1 MRTSNILFSIIIVCS
16 ANHSLGFTTS
26 TLQTLR
32 NPIAFK
38 SCNHVKQIHPG
49 RMSQPFIGASE
60 KEQHRNKYLNMSL
73 SSSEQERRK
82 KIQGVHPFISKALS
96 NVFSSLDQNK
106 IKSIMV
112 AAAIMISLLFT
123 PLQDAMAAPSGGR
136 MGGSFGGSNRSSS
149 SSSSRSYSSPTR
161 SYTRSYNSG
170 GYYSRPN
177 IIVAPP
183 QPIFGGGYGYFG
195 APIVRPG
202 VTVVSTGPTFLNF
215 LSTAFIGLVLFS
227 TISSFTRSQ
236 WDDTGNT
243 STESALGPGVTVAQ
257 VSVALNVP
265 RRNDSS
271 SILTY
276 LDRLS
281 ASARTDSRVGVS
293 NLVSQ
298 VALELLRQK
307 RSIFAADADFKH
319 YKDGNSAQRD
329 FNSMAIRERS
339 KFERESISKFGGVDY
354 AERGTRRITDGFNP
368 QATAA
373 VVTLLISIDGDSTKL
388 PRINSIGDLEKALTR
403 IATDVKVDDC
413 LRSAEVLWTPEDPND
428 VLTERDVTADYPK
441 LRTI

>member
-1 MRTSNILFSIIIVCS
+1 M
-16 ANHSLGFTTS
+16 
-26 TLQTLR
+26 QTLS
-32 NPIAFK
+32 NPVAIK
-38 SCNHVKQIHPG
+38 SYSPVKHIYPK

-82 KIQGVHPFISKALS
+82 KIQGVHPFISKAFS

-112 AAAIMISLLFT
+112 AATIMISLLFT

-136 MGGSFGGSNRSSS
+136 MGGSFGGSDRSSS
-149 SSSSRSYSSPTR
+149 SYSRSYSSPTR
-161 SYTRSYNSG
+161 SYTRSYSSG

-183 QPIFGGGYGYFG
+183 QPIFGGGYGFFG

-271 SILTY
+271 SILMY

-281 ASARTDSRVGVS
+281 ATARTDSRVGVS

-307 RSIFAADADFKH
+307 RSIFAADSDFKH
-319 YKDGNSAQRD
+319 YKDGNSAQRE

-354 AERGTRRITDGFNP
+354 AERGTRRLTDGFNP

>member
-1 MRTSNILFSIIIVCS
+1 MMF
-16 ANHSLGFTTS
+16 
-26 TLQTLR
+26 
-32 NPIAFK
+32 
-38 SCNHVKQIHPG
+38 
-49 RMSQPFIGASE
+49 QPCIGASE
-60 KEQHRNKYLNMSL
+60 KEHRKNYLNMSS
-73 SSSEQERRK
+73 SSSEHERRRRN
-82 KIQGVHPFISKALS
+82 IQGVHPFISKHFS
-96 NVFSSLDQNK
+96 KIFSSLEQHK

-112 AAAIMISLLFT
+112 AAVIMISLLFT
-123 PLQDAMAAPSGGR
+123 PIQDALAAPSGGR

-149 SSSSRSYSSPTR
+149 STYRSYSSPSR
-161 SYTRSYNSG
+161 SYTRSYSSG

-183 QPIFGGGYGYFG
+183 QPIFGGGYGFFG

-202 VTVVSTGPTFLNF
+202 VTVVSTGPSLLGF
-215 LSTAFIGLVLFS
+215 LSTAFVGLVLFS
-227 TISSFTRSQ
+227 TISSFTRNQ
-236 WDDTGNT
+236 WDDVGNT
-243 STESALGPGVTVAQ
+243 STDSALGPGVTVAQ

-271 SILTY
+271 SILKY

-281 ASARTDSRVGVS
+281 ATARTDSRVGIS

-307 RSIFAADADFKH
+307 RSIFAADAEFKH

-329 FNSMAIRERS
+329 FNSMAIKERS

-354 AERGTRRITDGFNP
+354 AEQGTRRITDGFNP
-368 QATAA
+368 QATAV

>member
-1 MRTSNILFSIIIVCS
+1 MRTSNILLSTIIVFG
-16 ANHSLGFTTS
+16 AHHSLGFTTS
-26 TLQTLR
+26 TLQTLS
-32 NPIAFK
+32 NPVATK
-38 SCNHVKQIHPG
+38 SYSPVKQIYPE

-82 KIQGVHPFISKALS
+82 KIQGVHPFISKAFS

-112 AAAIMISLLFT
+112 AATIMISLLFT

-136 MGGSFGGSNRSSS
+136 MGGSFGGSDRSSS
-149 SSSSRSYSSPTR
+149 SYSRSYSSPTR
-161 SYTRSYNSG
+161 SYTRSYSSG

-183 QPIFGGGYGYFG
+183 QPIFGGGYGFFG

-202 VTVVSTGPTFLNF
+202 VTVVSTGPTLLNF

-271 SILTY
+271 SILMY

-307 RSIFAADADFKH
+307 RSIFAADANFKH
-319 YKDGNSAQRD
+319 YKDGNSAQRE

>member
-1 MRTSNILFSIIIVCS
+1 MKL
-16 ANHSLGFTTS
+16 
-26 TLQTLR
+26 
-32 NPIAFK
+32 
-38 SCNHVKQIHPG
+38 
-49 RMSQPFIGASE
+49 QPFNGSSQTE
-60 KEQHRNKYLNMSL
+60 HRHIYMNMSS
-73 SSSEQERRK
+73 SSSENQRRK
-82 KIQGVHPFISKALS
+82 NIQGIHPFISQTFS
-96 NVFSSLDQNK
+96 NIFSSLDQNK
-106 IKSIMV
+106 VKSIVV

-149 SSSSRSYSSPTR
+149 SSSSPSYRSYSSPTR
-161 SYTRSYNSG
+161 SYSRSYSSG

-177 IIVAPP
+177 IIVAP

-195 APIVRPG
+195 APIFRPG
-202 VTVVSTGPTFLNF
+202 VTVVSTGPSLVTF
-215 LSTAFIGLVLFS
+215 LSTAFVGLVLFS
-227 TISSFTRSQ
+227 TISSFTRQ
-236 WDDTGNT
+236 WDDVGST
-243 STESALGPGVTVAQ
+243 STESSALGPGVTVAQ

-271 SILTY
+271 SILSY

-281 ASARTDSRVGVS
+281 ATARTDSRVGVS

-307 RSIFAADADFKH
+307 RSIFAADAEFKH
-319 YKDGNSAQRD
+319 YKDGNSAQRE
-329 FNSMAIRERS
+329 FNSMTIRERS

-354 AERGTRRITDGFNP
+354 AERGTRRLTDGFHP

-388 PRINSIGDLEKALTR
+388 PRINSIGDLEQALTR